1 MQAVYD
7 GLANAQP
14 QTGALRKA
22 VFFVKAFED
31 MFLGVF
37 RDTAS
42 RVFDKDG
49 GISFPVR
56 DIAEGDA
63 ARYRE
68 FLGIVYQVVHD
79 LLQADGIGD
88 DQFVFPFRNLYTQLY
103 IPRHTQTLGFMDLLH
118 DERQVECSELKVHR
132 ARFYAREVQ
141 NIVYQRQQQRTVDV
155 DCFDELLYLFRRK
168 ASKSFNKSEKPTMA
182 FRGVRISW
190 LILARNAD
198 LSLSACKARS
208 RAAIRA
214 SSVSL

>member
-68 FLGIVYQVVHD
+68 FLGIVY
-79 LLQADGIGD
+79 
-88 DQFVFPFRNLYTQLY
+88 P
-103 IPRHTQTLGFMDLLH
+103 
-118 DERQVECSELKVHR
+118 
-132 ARFYAREVQ
+132 
-141 NIVYQRQQQRTVDV
+141 
-155 DCFDELLYLFRRK
+155 
-168 ASKSFNKSEKPTMA
+168 KS
-182 FRGVRISW
+182 VIRISLCRTAKRNP
-190 LILARNAD
+190 LIFP
-198 LSLSACKARS
+198 
-208 RAAIRA
+208 I
-214 SSVSL
+214 

>member
-63 ARYRE
+63 ARYVN
-68 FLGIVYQVVHD
+68 FLALFIRFVHD
-79 LLQADGIGD
+79 LLQADES
-88 DQFVFPFRNLYTQLY
+88 VMTNLLPLRNLYTQLY
-103 IPRHTQTLGFMDLLH
+103 IPEAYSDAGIHGLP
-118 DERQVECSELKVHR
+118 
-132 ARFYAREVQ
+132 A
-141 NIVYQRQQQRTVDV
+141 
-155 DCFDELLYLFRRK
+155 
-168 ASKSFNKSEKPTMA
+168 
-182 FRGVRISW
+182 
-190 LILARNAD
+190 
-198 LSLSACKARS
+198 
-208 RAAIRA
+208 
-214 SSVSL
+214 

>member
-1 MQAVYD
+1 MVWQM
-7 GLANAQP
+7 LSP
-14 QTGALRKA
+14 KPLLRKA

-42 RVFDKDG
+42 RVFNKDG

-103 IPRHTQTLGFMDLLH
+103 IPRHTETLGFMDLLHH

-132 ARFYAREVQ
+132 ARFYAREVHILFINASSNVQ
-141 NIVYQRQQQRTVDV
+141 LMLIVSTN
-155 DCFDELLYLFRRK
+155 CFTSSGEK

-182 FRGVRISW
+182 FERGY
-190 LILARNAD
+190 
-198 LSLSACKARS
+198 
-208 RAAIRA
+208 
-214 SSVSL
+214 VSHGSYWQGTQI

>member
-56 DIAEGDA
+56 DVAEGVPDINHNKPA
-63 ARYRE
+63 SNGKKR
-68 FLGIVYQVVHD
+68 
-79 LLQADGIGD
+79 
-88 DQFVFPFRNLYTQLY
+88 
-103 IPRHTQTLGFMDLLH
+103 
-118 DERQVECSELKVHR
+118 
-132 ARFYAREVQ
+132 RF
-141 NIVYQRQQQRTVDV
+141 I
-155 DCFDELLYLFRRK
+155 
-168 ASKSFNKSEKPTMA
+168 
-182 FRGVRISW
+182 I
-190 LILARNAD
+190 I
-198 LSLSACKARS
+198 
-208 RAAIRA
+208 
-214 SSVSL
+214 

>member
-14 QTGALRKA
+14 QTGTLRKA
-22 VFFVKAFED
+22 VFFVEAFED

-37 RDTAS
+37 GDTAS

-168 ASKSFNKSEKPTMA
+168 
-182 FRGVRISW
+182 
-190 LILARNAD
+190 
-198 LSLSACKARS
+198 
-208 RAAIRA
+208 
-214 SSVSL
+214 SVQVLQ

>member
-14 QTGALRKA
+14 QTGTLRKA
-22 VFFVKAFED
+22 VFFVEAFED

-37 RDTAS
+37 GDTAS

-88 DQFVFPFRNLYTQLY
+88 DNCLPLPESLYAA
-103 IPRHTQTLGFMDLLH
+103 LH
-118 DERQVECSELKVHR
+118 PEAYSDAGIHGPP
-132 ARFYAREVQ
+132 A
-141 NIVYQRQQQRTVDV
+141 
-155 DCFDELLYLFRRK
+155 
-168 ASKSFNKSEKPTMA
+168 
-182 FRGVRISW
+182 
-190 LILARNAD
+190 
-198 LSLSACKARS
+198 
-208 RAAIRA
+208 
-214 SSVSL
+214 

>member
-118 DERQVECSELKVHR
+118 DKRQVECSELKVHR

-141 NIVYQRQQQRTVDV
+141 NIVYQRQQQCTVDV

-168 ASKSFNKSEKPTMA
+168 SVQILNKSEKPTMA
-182 FRGVRISW
+182 FKGVRISW

-208 RAAIRA
+208 RAAIKA